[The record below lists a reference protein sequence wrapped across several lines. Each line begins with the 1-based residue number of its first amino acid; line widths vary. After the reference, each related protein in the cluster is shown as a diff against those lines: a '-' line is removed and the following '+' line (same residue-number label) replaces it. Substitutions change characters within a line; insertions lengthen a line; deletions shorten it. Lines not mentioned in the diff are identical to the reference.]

1 LKISL
6 LIPFFN
12 EEQQI
17 PLTLATV
24 IPILESTGYDFEL
37 VLVDDGSRDQT
48 WQVISQASRD
58 DHRIHGIRFSRNFG
72 KEAAICAALDAAT
85 GDAVI
90 RDGWRFAASAP
101 AHSGHDP
108 ALGIWL

>member
-1 LKISL
+1 MQLFTGGPNRLKISL

-48 WQVISQASRD
+48 WQVISQLAGM
-58 DHRIHGIRFSRNFG
+58 I
-72 KEAAICAALDAAT
+72 T
-85 GDAVI
+85 GSM
-90 RDGWRFAASAP
+90 ASASP
-101 AHSGHDP
+101 ATLAKRLLSAPRSMPRPGT
-108 ALGIWL
+108 L